1 MEKLLLKRNKES
13 HKGSY
18 GRVGIIGAS
27 PGMTGSVF
35 LSSKAALRSG
45 CGYVYTIV
53 AESLAEIMAI
63 KLGEAIIISI
73 EDDHKGVFIDKSIDK
88 VLAACEDLDVI
99 GVGMGMKTGYGQ
111 IKLVEKLIKD
121 LTQPLLIDA
130 DGINCLKDN
139 IELLSIRDNIVITPH
154 PGEMANLLGVSINDI
169 INNRVKYAQS
179 VADKYN
185 ITVVLKGH
193 QTVVATF
200 NEEIYINDTGNP
212 GMATAGSGDVLS
224 GMISAL
230 VGQGLSIHQASKLG
244 VYLHG
249 LAGDFAKDKFGETSL
264 IASDIIDNIYQAIK
278 SYKNK

>member
-1 MEKLLLKRNKES
+1 MEKLLLKRKKES

-63 KLGEAIIISI
+63 KLDEAIIISI
-73 EDDHKGVFIDKSIDK
+73 EDDHQGVFVDKSIDK

-99 GVGMGMKTGYGQ
+99 AVGMGMKTGYGQ

-179 VADKYN
+179 VANKYK

>member
-1 MEKLLLKRNKES
+1 MEKLLLKRKKES

-63 KLGEAIIISI
+63 KLDEAIIISI
-73 EDDHKGVFIDKSIDK
+73 EDDHRGVFIDKSIDK

-99 GVGMGMKTGYGQ
+99 AVGMGMKTGYGQ

-179 VADKYN
+179 VADKYK

-200 NEEIYINDTGNP
+200 NEEIYINNTGNP